1 MRNTT
6 VFKAWL
12 DAFEVTLEY
21 SSADEFGL
29 ILQVISDH
37 AEKAG
42 EYIEILSRD
51 DTMSRVAVKLEE
63 ARSLWSKRLGN

>member
-21 SSADEFGL
+21 SSADEFDL
-29 ILQVISDH
+29 ILKVISDY

-42 EYIEILSRD
+42 ENIEILSGD
-51 DTMSRVAVKLEE
+51 DMMSRVADKLEE
-63 ARSLWSKRLGN
+63 ASLLWSKRRGN